1 MVQCTLMQIQCG
13 RTIPLICE
21 DTETVGDLRRKAA
34 EATGIPVEQ
43 LELTTAEGEP
53 CTDDQAISD
62 ISTLQIFVV
71 RKSDG

>member
-1 MVQCTLMQIQCG
+1 
-13 RTIPLICE
+13 
-21 DTETVGDLRRKAA
+21 VGDLRRQAA

-62 ISTLQIFVV
+62 ISTLQLFVV
-71 RKSDG
+71 RKNDQ